1 MPSAKKTS
9 TAPSTP
15 APALIHPTAI
25 IDPLARLGKGVT
37 IGPYAVLEGEVTLGE
52 GCVVQ
57 SHAVITGKVTMG
69 QKNHVGYGAIIGG
82 WPQDFS
88 FNPKVNSGVVIGDH
102 NTFREYSTIHRG
114 TAEGTFTVVGSGNFL
129 MGGVHLGHNV
139 KLGDNI
145 VIANNCLLA
154 GHVEVGNRAFLGG
167 GSVFHQ
173 FMRIGEFAMVRGGCR
188 FGQDIPP
195 YLIATGENCVAGLN
209 VVGLR
214 RNNFTSEQR
223 AELKAAFKL
232 LYLSGLNVSQA
243 LEEAA
248 RRPWSAEGK
257 AFFEFV
263 AKAEKR
269 GLCRV
274 ERKPP
279 AAHNPGGNGHG
290 SPARG

>member
-1 MPSAKKTS
+1 MSLKRRQLTNTCNMSEPAAHY
-9 TAPSTP
+9 APP
-15 APALIHPTAI
+15 PLIHPTAI
-25 IDPLARLGKGVT
+25 IDPRAVLGENVA
-37 IGPYAVLEGEVTLGE
+37 IGPYAVLEGEITLGP

-57 SHAVITGKVTMG
+57 SHAVLTGRVVMG
-69 QKNHVGYGAIIGG
+69 ARNHVGYGAIIGG

-88 FNPKVNSGVVIGDH
+88 FDPQVDSGVIIGDG
-102 NTFREYSTIHRG
+102 NIFREYCTIHRG
-114 TAEGTFTVVGSGNFL
+114 TAAGTNTVVGNANFL
-129 MGGVHLGHNV
+129 MGGAHLGHNV
-139 KLGDNI
+139 KLGDHV

-154 GHVEVGNRAFLGG
+154 GHVEVGDRAFLGG

-173 FMRIGEFAMVRGGCR
+173 FMRIGAYSMVRGGCR

-243 LEEAA
+243 LDEAA
-248 RRPWSAEGK
+248 KREWSKEGK
-257 AFFEFV
+257 EFFEFV

-274 ERKPP
+274 ERKP
-279 AAHNPGGNGHG
+279 ATAL
-290 SPARG
+290 ARP

>member
-1 MPSAKKTS
+1 MPSTKQTPK
-9 TAPSTP
+9 PST
-15 APALIHPTAI
+15 IHPTAI
-25 IDPLARLGKGVT
+25 IDPRAKLGKDVE
-37 IGPYAVLEGEVTLGE
+37 IGPFAVLEGEITLGD
-52 GCVVQ
+52 GCLVQ
-57 SHAVITGKVTMG
+57 SHAVICGNVSMGKG
-69 QKNHVGYGAIIGG
+69 NHVGYGAIIGG

-88 FNPKVNSGVVIGDH
+88 FDPKVNSGVIIGDN
-102 NTFREYSTIHRG
+102 NTFREYCTVHRG
-114 TAEGTFTVVGSGNFL
+114 TAEGTFTVVGNSNFL
-129 MGGVHLGHNV
+129 MGGAHLGHNA
-139 KLGDNI
+139 KLGDHI

-173 FMRIGEFAMVRGGCR
+173 FMRIGAFAMVRGGCR

-223 AELKAAFKL
+223 AELKSAFKL

-248 RRPWSAEGK
+248 RRTWSTEGTE
-257 AFFEFV
+257 FFEFV
-263 AKAEKR
+263 AKADKR

-274 ERKPP
+274 ERK
-279 AAHNPGGNGHG
+279 ASGPGGLG
-290 SPARG
+290 SRE

>member
-1 MPSAKKTS
+1 MPAKKPTS
-9 TAPSTP
+9 EPS
-15 APALIHPTAI
+15 LIHPTAI
-25 IDPLARLGKGVT
+25 IDARAKLGEGVS
-37 IGPYAVLEGEVTLGE
+37 IGPFAVLEGDVTLGD
-52 GCVVQ
+52 GCLVQ
-57 SHAVITGKVTMG
+57 SHAVITGRVVMG
-69 QKNHVGYGAIIGG
+69 QHNHVGYGAIIGG

-88 FNPKVNSGVVIGDH
+88 FDPKIDSGVIVGDN

-114 TAEGTFTVVGSGNFL
+114 TASGTNTVVGNGNFL
-129 MGGVHLGHNV
+129 MGGAHLGHNV
-139 KLGDNI
+139 KLADHI

-154 GHVEVGNRAFLGG
+154 GHVEVGSRAFLGG

-173 FMRIGEFAMVRGGCR
+173 FMRIGAFAMVRGGCR

-243 LEEAA
+243 LEEAGK
-248 RRPWSAEGK
+248 REWSTEGTE
-257 AFFEFV
+257 FFEFV
-263 AKAEKR
+263 SKADKR

-274 ERKPP
+274 ERK
-279 AAHNPGGNGHG
+279 AANAM
-290 SPARG
+290 ARP

>member
-1 MPSAKKTS
+1 MPAKKTTS
-9 TAPSTP
+9 EPP
-15 APALIHPTAI
+15 LIHPTAI
-25 IDPLARLGKGVT
+25 IDPRAKLGEGVS
-37 IGPYAVLEGEVTLGE
+37 IGPFAVLEGEVTLGD
-52 GCVVQ
+52 GCLVQ
-57 SHAVITGKVTMG
+57 SHAVITGRVVMG
-69 QKNHVGYGAIIGG
+69 KNNHVGYGAIIGG

-88 FNPKVNSGVVIGDH
+88 FDPKIDSGVIIGDS

-114 TAEGTFTVVGSGNFL
+114 TAEGTNTIVGSGNFL
-129 MGGVHLGHNV
+129 MGGAHLGHNV
-139 KLGDNI
+139 KLADHI

-154 GHVEVGNRAFLGG
+154 GHVEVGSRAFLGG

-173 FMRIGEFAMVRGGCR
+173 FMRIGAYAMVRGGCR

-243 LEEAA
+243 LEEAQK
-248 RRPWSAEGK
+248 RTWSTEGTEFFDFVSK
-257 AFFEFV
+257 AD
-263 AKAEKR
+263 KR

-274 ERKPP
+274 ERK
-279 AAHNPGGNGHG
+279 AANAM
-290 SPARG
+290 ARQ